1 MNDGSAHPT
10 GLTAVEVAERRAIDG
25 PNRLPQPRRPGA
37 LAQVAGQLTHFFAL
51 LLWVAGALAIVGGL
65 LQLGI
70 AIFVVI
76 VVNGLFAYLQQSRA
90 ERAAERLRDL
100 LPQRATVM
108 RDGREVEIDA
118 AGSWSATSSC

>member
-65 LQLGI
+65 
-70 AIFVVI
+70 VI
-76 VVNGLFAYLQQSRA
+76 V
-90 ERAAERLRDL
+90 AALLCKTLLDARRLPIPR
-100 LPQRATVM
+100 
-108 RDGREVEIDA
+108 
-118 AGSWSATSSC
+118 S